1 MTFDRAFVATTV
13 ALGGTLDEA
22 LVALGRTMNQDD
34 APETLRIIPA
44 SGLPEL
50 VAGLRAPTRPAR
62 AQALALAI
70 HEVLASVDEGKLA

>member
-22 LVALGRTMNQDD
+22 LVALDKED
-34 APETLRIIPA
+34 AAPETMRLVPTA
-44 SGLPEL
+44 GLPEL

-70 HEVLASVDEGKLA
+70 HEVLTSIDEGKLA

>member
-22 LVALGRTMNQDD
+22 LALLDKNDE
-34 APETLRIIPA
+34 APETLRLIPA
-44 SGLPEL
+44 NGLPEL

-70 HEVLASVDEGKLA
+70 HEVLAAVDEGKLA

>member
-1 MTFDRAFVATTV
+1 MFDRAFVATTV

-22 LVALGRTMNQDD
+22 LTALGKEDE
-34 APETLRIIPA
+34 APETLRLVSA
-44 SGLPEL
+44 SGLSEL

-70 HEVLASVDEGKLA
+70 HEVLAAVDEGKLT

>member
-22 LVALGRTMNQDD
+22 LACLDRDAA
-34 APETLRIIPA
+34 APETMRLIPA
-44 SGLPEL
+44 HGLSDL

-62 AQALALAI
+62 AQALALAL
-70 HEVLASVDEGKLA
+70 HEVLTAVDEGKLA

>member
-1 MTFDRAFVATTV
+1 MFDRAFVATTV

-22 LVALGRTMNQDD
+22 LTALGKEDD
-34 APETLRIIPA
+34 APETMRMIPA
-44 SGLPEL
+44 SSRSDL

-70 HEVLASVDEGKLA
+70 HEVLAAVDEGKLS